1 MPRIDHVLV
10 TQGFAE
16 TRSHAQR
23 LIADGRVRMNIGSDW
38 QHISKPAYTVT
49 DDAVLEV
56 AASDTDKFVSRAG
69 IKLAGA
75 LAHVGLDVTGFRC
88 LDLGTSTGGFAD
100 CLLQSG
106 ATQVVGVDVGHGQLH
121 ASLAHDTRLT
131 VFENTNARY
140 LDSDVLDDAWSDYN
154 TDHESEHEAVNHS
167 FDLTV
172 ADLSFISLTKVLPI
186 FQLSASNA
194 ALLRN
199 GGHLLALVKPQFE
212 LTADDLSKAG
222 IVKDPAKYAHVQA
235 QILAACAAHDLT
247 VLDYFA
253 SPITGTDGNHEFFVF
268 AQYQTDHAPSDSAP

>member
-23 LIADGRVRMNIGSDW
+23 LIADGRVSMNIGSDW
-38 QHISKPAYTVT
+38 QKISKPAYTVT
-49 DDAVLEV
+49 DDALLEV
-56 AASDTDKFVSRAG
+56 APSDTDKFVSRAG

-100 CLLQSG
+100 CLLQAG
-106 ATQVVGVDVGHGQLH
+106 AMQVVGVDVGHGQLH
-121 ASLAHDTRLT
+121 ASLAYETRLT

-154 TDHESEHEAVNHS
+154 SDHETEHEAVSHS
-167 FDLTV
+167 FDLAV

-186 FQLSASNA
+186 FKEGASSET
-194 ALLRN
+194 LLNN
-199 GGHLLALVKPQFE
+199 GAHVLALVKPQFE

-222 IVKDPAKYAHVQA
+222 IVKDPAKYAEVQA
-235 QILAACAAHDLT
+235 HILAACVAHDLT
-247 VLDYFA
+247 VLDYFP

-268 AQYQTDHAPSDSAP
+268 AQYQAQTLID

>member
-23 LIADGRVRMNIGSDW
+23 LISDGRVSMNIGSDW
-38 QHISKPAYTVT
+38 QKISKPAYIVT
-49 DDAVLEV
+49 DDALLEV

-75 LAHVGLDVTGFRC
+75 LAHVGLNVTGLKC

-100 CLLQSG
+100 CLLQAG
-106 ATQVVGVDVGHGQLH
+106 AAQIVGVDVGHGQLH
-121 ASLAHDTRLT
+121 ASLTNEVRLT

-140 LDSDVLDDAWSDYN
+140 LDSDVLDDAWSYYN
-154 TDHESEHEAVNHS
+154 TDHETEHEAVSHS
-167 FDLTV
+167 FDLAV

-186 FQLSASNA
+186 FESGASSQD
-194 ALLRN
+194 LLNN
-199 GGHLLALVKPQFE
+199 GAHVLALVKPQFA

-222 IVKDPAKYAHVQA
+222 IVKDPAKYTEVQA
-235 QILAACAAHDLT
+235 NILAACAAHDLT

-268 AQYQTDHAPSDSAP
+268 AQYQTQQLIDSE

>member
-23 LIADGRVRMNIGSDW
+23 LIADGRVSMNIGSDW
-38 QHISKPAYTVT
+38 QKISKPAYIVT
-49 DDAVLEV
+49 DDALLEV
-56 AASDTDKFVSRAG
+56 AVSDTDKFVSRAG

-75 LAHVGLDVTGFRC
+75 LAHVDLDVAGFRC

-100 CLLQSG
+100 CLLQAG
-106 ATQVVGVDVGHGQLH
+106 AAQVVGVDVGHGQLH
-121 ASLAHDTRLT
+121 ASLTHETRLT

-154 TDHESEHEAVNHS
+154 ADHESKHEAVSHS
-167 FDLTV
+167 FDLAV

-186 FQLSASNA
+186 FNMDSSSQTLLSNSA
-194 ALLRN
+194 
-199 GGHLLALVKPQFE
+199 HVLALVKPQFE

-222 IVKDPAKYAHVQA
+222 IVKDPAKYAEVQA
-235 QILAACAAHDLT
+235 SILAACAAHDLT

-268 AQYQTDHAPSDSAP
+268 AQYQAQALIDSK